1 MLNDELVNLNIGDK
15 RLKKRSIKLLET
27 LGSKPQQSIPCACN
41 GWGETKA
48 AYRLFDNDKVTGESI
63 LEPHRE
69 KTLERMKAYPI
80 VLCVEDTSE
89 IDYTGKNDIEGLGA
103 LNYEARQGFYL
114 HPMLA
119 ITPDRLCLGVL
130 DGFNFSRK
138 KGSLGKNKDKK
149 RPIGEKE
156 SARWLRGYLASCD
169 DQANFPDT
177 QLVYVADREGDLYEL
192 YLTAKKRAKLGLAT
206 ASWLIRGQ
214 HNRLLEN
221 EAHLLSEVENT
232 NAWGEIE
239 FDLPKGRGRKPR
251 HVVQRLYSKRV
262 RLNETEVTVI
272 LSREENPPT
281 GEKAIEW
288 FFTTNDE
295 IESFEAAATRIR
307 WYLCRWQIEIFFKI
321 LKSGCKIEALQLESK
336 KRLEVALSF
345 YMIIAWRILYL
356 TTLGRSCPELPCD
369 VVFETEE
376 WQAAYLLSH
385 RQPPPDTP
393 PTINKMI
400 RTISTF
406 GGFLNRKGDGEP
418 GVQTLWIGLQRV
430 KDFALAIQIH
440 NGLIPKQSYG

>member
-27 LGSKPQQSIPCACN
+27 LGGKPQQSIPCACN

-63 LEPHRE
+63 LEPHRK
-69 KTLERMKAYPI
+69 KTLERMKTYPT

-89 IDYTGKNDIEGLGA
+89 IDYTGKNDIEGLGV

-138 KGSLGKNKDKK
+138 KGSLGKNKDKS

-156 SARWLRGYLASCD
+156 SARWLRGYLATCD
-169 DQANFPDT
+169 DQADCPDT
-177 QLVYVADREGDLYEL
+177 QLVYIADREGDLYEL
-192 YLTAKKRAKLGLAT
+192 YFTAKKRAELGLST

-221 EAHLLSEVENT
+221 KTHLLSEVENT
-232 NAWGEIE
+232 KAWGDIE
-239 FDLPKGRGRKPR
+239 FDLPKGRGRKSR
-251 HVVQRLYSKRV
+251 HVVQSLYSKRV

-272 LSREENPPT
+272 LSREENPPA

-288 FFTTNDE
+288 FFITNDD
-295 IESFEAAATRIR
+295 IESFEAAAERIR

-321 LKSGCKIEALQLESK
+321 LKSGCKIEELQLESK

-393 PTINKMI
+393 PTINEMI

-440 NGLIPKQSYG
+440 DGLIPRQRYG